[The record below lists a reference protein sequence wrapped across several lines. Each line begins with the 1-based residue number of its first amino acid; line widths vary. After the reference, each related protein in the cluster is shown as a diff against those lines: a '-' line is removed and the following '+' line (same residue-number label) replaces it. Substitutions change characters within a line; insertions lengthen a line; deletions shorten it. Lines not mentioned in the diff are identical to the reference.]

1 MSGPSTYEPK
11 TGFERWLDVRLPIIR
26 FSQEHLASYPTPRNL
41 NIWYTFGGILSAF
54 LVTQILTGIVL
65 AMHYTPDSR
74 LAFDSVEHIMRD
86 VNSGWLLRYLHSNGA
101 SFFFLA
107 VYIHIFRGL
116 YYGSYKAPREIIWIL
131 GVVLY
136 ILMMATAFLGYT
148 LPWGQMSFW
157 GATVITNF
165 FGAFDALIPGLG
177 TGIVTWLWGGFGV
190 DNATLHRFFS
200 LHYLLPFAIA
210 GVVALHIWALHV
222 PGNNN
227 PLGIDVKSPQDTV
240 SFHPY
245 YTVKDLFYL
254 SCFLTIY
261 AYFVFFNP
269 NMLGDPINYAP
280 ANPIQT
286 PEDIVP
292 EWYFLPFYAILRSIP
307 NKLIGVLALFGSL
320 LTLFAVPWLDTSPVR
335 SSRFRPLYR
344 QFFWMLFAD
353 CLILGYVGSQPVD
366 ASLFNT
372 AVPMVWLGRI
382 ATAYYFLHFWI
393 VMPIVGLI
401 ETPKPLPDSIAK
413 SVLATAP
420 AE

>member
-1 MSGPSTYEPK
+1 MSGPSTYQPK
-11 TGFERWLDVRLPIIR
+11 NGFERWLDKRLPLIR
-26 FSQEHLASYPTPRNL
+26 FSQEHLLSYPTPRNL
-41 NIWYTFGGILSAF
+41 NIWYTFGGILSVF

-65 AMHYTPDSR
+65 AMHYTPDSK

-107 VYIHIFRGL
+107 VYIHMFRGL

-136 ILMMATAFLGYT
+136 VLMMATAFLGYT

-200 LHYLLPFAIA
+200 LHYLLPFVIA

-240 SFHPY
+240 PFHPY

-254 SCFLTIY
+254 SCFLVFY

-269 NMLGDPINYAP
+269 DLLGDPVNYAP

-307 NKLIGVLALFGSL
+307 NKLFGVIALFGSL
-320 LTLFAVPWLDTSPVR
+320 LTLFVIPWLDTSSVR
-335 SSRFRPLYR
+335 STRFRPLYK
-344 QFFWMLFAD
+344 QFFWLLFAD

-366 ASLFNT
+366 AFLFNT
-372 AVPMVWLGRI
+372 PVPLVWLGRI
-382 ATAYYFLHFWI
+382 ATLYYFLHFWI
-393 VMPIVGLI
+393 VMPLVGLL

-413 SVLATAP
+413 SVLATTP

>member
-1 MSGPSTYEPK
+1 MSGPSTYQPK
-11 TGFERWLDVRLPIIR
+11 NGFERWLDKRLPLIR
-26 FSQEHLASYPTPRNL
+26 ISQEHLLSYPTPRNL
-41 NIWYTFGGILSAF
+41 NIWYTFGGILSVF

-65 AMHYTPDSR
+65 AMHYTPDSK

-107 VYIHIFRGL
+107 VYIHMFRGL

-136 ILMMATAFLGYT
+136 VLMMATAFLGYT

-200 LHYLLPFAIA
+200 LHYLLPFVIA

-240 SFHPY
+240 PFHPY

-254 SCFLTIY
+254 SCFLIFY

-269 NMLGDPINYAP
+269 DLLGDPVNYAP

-307 NKLIGVLALFGSL
+307 NKLFGVIALFGSL
-320 LTLFAVPWLDTSPVR
+320 LTLFVIPWLDTSSVR
-335 SSRFRPLYR
+335 STRFRPLYK

-366 ASLFNT
+366 AFLFNT
-372 AVPMVWLGRI
+372 PVPLVWLGRI
-382 ATAYYFLHFWI
+382 ATLYYFLHFWI
-393 VMPIVGLI
+393 VMPLVGLL

-413 SVLATAP
+413 SVLATTP